1 MLKVKVR
8 RSAIL
13 IYPYTM
19 GMLDNLEKAL
29 SVWDNIIHKYTTH
42 LYDFVEEENSKYGV
56 LKIPK
61 GFGVDMIC
69 DMLTMKGVAYE
80 LIDES
85 DWWPEV
91 RKVEIPVT
99 KTPRNQIQENSTDF
113 LNETFTKSCGQAFLQ
128 LDTGVGKTFTCVNH
142 ENKKG
147 FTIPELL
154 AVIVILGILITISIG
169 VYNGISKR
177 LKENNLN
184 TKIAYFK
191 EKALEYASEEN
202 ISDETISL
210 NYLLKLGYVS
220 AEYPENPERERIG
233 NPLTGGF
240 LDCMNFTITKDC
252 YIINIVILY

>member
-1 MLKVKVR
+1 
-8 RSAIL
+8 
-13 IYPYTM
+13 
-19 GMLDNLEKAL
+19 
-29 SVWDNIIHKYTTH
+29 
-42 LYDFVEEENSKYGV
+42 
-56 LKIPK
+56 
-61 GFGVDMIC
+61 
-69 DMLTMKGVAYE
+69 MK
-80 LIDES
+80 
-85 DWWPEV
+85 
-91 RKVEIPVT
+91 
-99 KTPRNQIQENSTDF
+99 
-113 LNETFTKSCGQAFLQ
+113 
-128 LDTGVGKTFTCVNH
+128 
-142 ENKKG
+142 NKKG

-154 AVIVILGILITISIG
+154 AVIVILGILITRSIG

-240 LDCMNFTITKDC
+240 LDCMNFTITKDLDNYTATYDLEGSC
-252 YIINIVILY
+252 DLVDQETTMEEISIEKYIKRDNTYIKVTNEWANEPVYLLVKFLNIKTNCSYYREN